1 MKELVEGHLYELDMF
16 EDTNDD
22 TGNQRIQFIQKVPIG
37 TEGELQTVA
46 NGTTNEE
53 VIEMLLHRLNYLQ
66 AKFPCRENALAITNL
81 EQALLWL
88 NRRTELR
95 KRKGVEG
102 KQLKH

>member
-1 MKELVEGHLYELDMF
+1 MKELVEGHLYELDYF
-16 EDTNDD
+16 EDTENDQ
-22 TGNQRIQFIQKVPIG
+22 GNQRIQFIQKEPVGEDG
-37 TEGELQTVA
+37 TLKTIA

-66 AKFPCRENALAITNL
+66 GKFPCRENALAITNL

>member
-1 MKELVEGHLYELDMF
+1 MKELVEGYLYELDMF
-16 EDTNDD
+16 EDT
-22 TGNQRIQFIQKVPIG
+22 GQANQRIQFIQKEPIG
-37 TEGELQTVA
+37 EDGILKTVA

-66 AKFPCRENALAITNL
+66 GKFPCRENALAITNL
-81 EQALLWL
+81 EQSLLWL

-102 KQLKH
+102 KALKH